1 MNAKYKDKVLGSM
14 IGGAVGDA
22 LGYPVEF
29 LNYSQIVQRF
39 GESGI
44 TRYVLNHNGVAE
56 ISDDTQMTL
65 FTANGFLFALTR
77 YATYGALGASPA
89 DYIRS
94 SYIEWLQTQTGEID
108 YTEQHY
114 NWIREVKELHA
125 RRAPGMTCLSA
136 IQQLAKGEKVINK
149 SKGCGGIMR
158 VAPVALIASNP
169 TNPYLT
175 HDRGNQ
181 IWYAKEAGK
190 IAALTHKHPLGYMP
204 AAFLSLFIQ
213 HIIPYAYLRPIQ
225 LWEYCKTCISILRD
239 MYPEHR
245 DYVNDLEE
253 LIIKAYHLVSPRQSD
268 AEAIS
273 QIGEGWVA
281 EETLAIALYC
291 VFKYPND
298 FEKAIVAAVNH
309 SGDSDSTGA
318 VTGNIMGALLGYDA
332 IPDYYKENLELRW
345 LIEEIATDLATNIPL
360 SEYGDNSDTPE
371 KREWKKKYIDVMAL
385 DCVPI
390 KNSYYVN
397 RDLKIYAG
405 EYPGDKDDERCK
417 MKLESFAWSK
427 FKYFYDLTCEGELA
441 PYAHHLQDDQYHVR
455 FPISDCSVPED
466 TASVAQLCQNIISQ
480 AEQQE
485 EDAFCNCIY
494 IHCWGGVG
502 RTGTIV
508 ACLYA
513 YLMRNQGLG
522 AEELYTKAMQQLQDG
537 FSRCP
542 KSKHRVSP
550 ENNLQRN
557 FVKKFID
564 NECI

>member
-1 MNAKYKDKVLGSM
+1 M
-14 IGGAVGDA
+14 
-22 LGYPVEF
+22 
-29 LNYSQIVQRF
+29 
-39 GESGI
+39 
-44 TRYVLNHNGVAE
+44 
-56 ISDDTQMTL
+56 
-65 FTANGFLFALTR
+65 
-77 YATYGALGASPA
+77 
-89 DYIRS
+89 
-94 SYIEWLQTQTGEID
+94 
-108 YTEQHY
+108 
-114 NWIREVKELHA
+114 
-125 RRAPGMTCLSA
+125 
-136 IQQLAKGEKVINK
+136 
-149 SKGCGGIMR
+149 
-158 VAPVALIASNP
+158 
-169 TNPYLT
+169 
-175 HDRGNQ
+175 
-181 IWYAKEAGK
+181 
-190 IAALTHKHPLGYMP
+190 
-204 AAFLSLFIQ
+204 
-213 HIIPYAYLRPIQ
+213 
-225 LWEYCKTCISILRD
+225 SILRD
-239 MYPEHR
+239 MYPEQR
-245 DYVNDLEE
+245 DYVNDLEQ
-253 LIIKAYHLVSPRQSD
+253 LIIKAHYLVSLEQSD

-417 MKLESFAWSK
+417 MKLNSFAWSK
-427 FKYFYDLTCEGELA
+427 FKCFYDLTCEGELA
-441 PYAHHLQDDQYHVR
+441 PYAHHLQDDQHHVR

-513 YLMRNQGLG
+513 YLMRNQGFG

-557 FVKKFID
+557 FVKKFIE